1 MKVFIS
7 VDMEGCAGIV
17 HVDQTRAS
25 GQDFPRCR
33 EWMTAEANAAAL
45 GAFDAGA
52 DEVVVN
58 DSHGDMRG
66 ILIDRLDPR
75 VELISGDLKPLSMCQ
90 GMEMAAGAA
99 LFIGYHAGMGATYG
113 VLDHTY
119 AGAVVAKIHINN
131 REFNEA
137 GINALVAGTF
147 GTPVVLVTGDD
158 RTCEEAT
165 AQLGSVATVCV
176 KKAITRYCARS
187 ITPVLAQKRI
197 REAARKAVGAARKRT
212 PFTIKGPYTLSFRV
226 LNSGMADHI
235 EMMPGVRRV
244 GGTTVEYKSGDIL
257 EVFKALLTATVLGAA
272 SIPSVRAR

>member
-1 MKVFIS
+1 MKVFVS

-17 HVDQTRAS
+17 HVDQTRS
-25 GQDFPRCR
+25 NGQDFPRCR

-45 GAFDAGA
+45 GAFDVGA

-90 GMEMAAGAA
+90 GMEMAADAA
-99 LFIGYHAGMGATYG
+99 LFVGYHAGMGAAYA

-119 AGAVVAKIHINN
+119 AGAVVSKVHVNG
-131 REFNEA
+131 RELNEG
-137 GINALVAGTF
+137 GINALVAGHF

-158 RTCEEAT
+158 RTCEET
-165 AQLGSVATVCV
+165 VAQLGDVATLCV

-187 ITPVLAQKRI
+187 ITPALAQKRI
-197 REAARKAVGAARKRT
+197 REAARKAVAGAKRRK
-212 PFTIKGPYTLSFRV
+212 PFTMKGPYTLQLRV
-226 LNSGMADHI
+226 INAGMADHI
-235 EMMPGVRRV
+235 EMMPGIRRI
-244 GGTTVEYKSGDIL
+244 GGTAVEYRTGDLL
-257 EVFKALLTATVLGAA
+257 ELFKALLTATTLGMS
-272 SIPSVRAR
+272 SIPAVRAR

>member
-17 HVDQTRAS
+17 HVDQTRGNGS
-25 GQDFPRCR
+25 DFNRCR

-45 GAFDAGA
+45 GALDAGA
-52 DEVVVN
+52 RDVVIN

-90 GMEMAAGAA
+90 GMEMAANAA

-119 AGAVVAKIHINN
+119 AGAVVSKVHING

-137 GINALVAGTF
+137 GINALVAGYYN
-147 GTPVVLVTGDD
+147 TPVVLVTGDD
-158 RTCEEAT
+158 RTCEEAE
-165 AQLGSVATVCV
+165 AQLGDVATVCV
-176 KKAITRYCARS
+176 KKAVSRYCARS
-187 ITPVLAQKRI
+187 ITPAAAQERI
-197 REAARKAVGAARKRT
+197 RDAARKAVAGARKRK
-212 PFTIKGPYTLSFRV
+212 PFGLKAPYTLQIRV

-235 EMMPGVRRV
+235 EMMPGIRRI
-244 GGTTVEYKSGDIL
+244 GGTAVEYKSADFL
-257 EVFKALLTATVLGAA
+257 EVFKALLTATTLGMA
-272 SIPSVRAR
+272 SIPNVRGK